1 MKNYVFLFIALFIGS
16 FLRAQSASDVVS
28 NDEHKVVMQLT
39 SADTTVHKVLVKQLG
54 NLLAAAPNS
63 KIEVVCHSAG
73 LDILRTKLTVVYP
86 KLKEL
91 NGKGVKFVA
100 CENTLKERKISKEE
114 IIPESGYVKAGILE
128 VIMKQEEGWS
138 YIRAGQ

>member
-1 MKNYVFLFIALFIGS
+1 MKNYLFLIIALFIGS
-16 FLRAQSASDVVS
+16 FIQAQTASDVVTK
-28 NDEHKVVMQLT
+28 DDYKVVIQLT
-39 SADTTVHKVLVKQLG
+39 SADTNVHKTMVKQLG
-54 NLLAAAPNS
+54 NLLAAAPNT

-73 LDILRTKLTVVYP
+73 LDILRTKHTVVYP

>member
-1 MKNYVFLFIALFIGS
+1 MKNYILLATTLLMGTFIQ
-16 FLRAQSASDVVS
+16 AQSSADVVS
-28 NDEHKVVMQLT
+28 MDEHKVVIQLT
-39 SADTTVHKVLVKQLG
+39 SADTNVHKTMVKQLG
-54 NLLAAAPNS
+54 NLLAAAPNT

-114 IIPESGYVKAGILE
+114 IISESGYVKAGILE

>member
-1 MKNYVFLFIALFIGS
+1 MKNYVLLTIALFIGT
-16 FLRAQSASDVVS
+16 FIQAQTSADVVS
-28 NDEHKVVMQLT
+28 KDEHKVVIQLT
-39 SADTTVHKVLVKQLG
+39 SADTNVHKTMVKQLG
-54 NLLAAAPNS
+54 NLLAAAPNT

>member
-1 MKNYVFLFIALFIGS
+1 MKNYVLLTIALFIGT
-16 FLRAQSASDVVS
+16 FMQAQNSADVVS
-28 NDEHKVVMQLT
+28 MDVHKVVIQLT
-39 SADTTVHKVLVKQLG
+39 SADTNVHKTMVKQLG
-54 NLLAAAPNS
+54 NLLTAAPNA

-91 NGKGVKFVA
+91 NGRGVKFVA

>member
-1 MKNYVFLFIALFIGS
+1 MGTFIQ
-16 FLRAQSASDVVS
+16 AQSSADVVS
-28 NDEHKVVMQLT
+28 MDEHKVVIQLT
-39 SADTTVHKVLVKQLG
+39 SADTNVHKTMVKQLG
-54 NLLAAAPNS
+54 NLLAAAPNT

-114 IIPESGYVKAGILE
+114 IISESGYVKAGILE

>member
-1 MKNYVFLFIALFIGS
+1 MKNYVLLTLALFIGS
-16 FLRAQSASDVVS
+16 FLHAQTSSDVVS
-28 NDEHKVVMQLT
+28 KNEHKVVIQLT
-39 SADTTVHKVLVKQLG
+39 SADTNVHKVMVKQLG
-54 NLLAAAPNS
+54 NLLAAAPNA
-63 KIEVVCHSAG
+63 KIEVVCHSGG

-91 NGKGVKFVA
+91 NGKGVRFVA

-128 VIMKQEEGWS
+128 VILKQEEGWS